1 MLIYRSGIDLSS
13 FTLRFLAGQLRSR
26 HRRQGT
32 RWRRL
37 PPGHQALLVLAHLR
51 KGDTYAQLAA
61 GFGIGTATAYRYIR
75 EAIEVLSVLA
85 PTLQQAMDEARRK
98 AFLILDG
105 TLLPIDRIAADRP
118 YYSGK
123 HKRHGMNVQLIAD
136 PHGKLLWA
144 SPALPGATHDLTAA
158 RTHGIVEALS
168 TTGLTT
174 WADRAYQAAGRHIRV
189 PIRGRKLKRWQRHHN
204 TTHAKIRCVGEQAV
218 ATLKGWRVLRKIR
231 CSTNRITDLVRAV
244 LTLHL
249 ARSTPR

>member
-1 MLIYRSGIDLSS
+1 MLVYRCGIDLSS
-13 FTLRFLAGQLRSR
+13 STLRFLAGHLRSR

-37 PPGHQALLVLAHLR
+37 PPGRQALLVLAHLR
-51 KGDTYAQLAA
+51 MGDTYAQLAA

-75 EAIEVLSVLA
+75 EAIEVLAVLA
-85 PTLQQAMDEARRK
+85 PTLRQAMNEARRK

-105 TLLPIDRIAADRP
+105 TLLPIDRIAEDCP

-123 HKRHGMNVQLIAD
+123 HKRHRMNVQVIAD
-136 PHGKLLWA
+136 PHGKLLWT

-158 RTHGIVEALS
+158 RTTGIIEALS

-189 PIRGRKLKRWQRHHN
+189 PIRGRKLKRWQRRYN

-249 ARSTPR
+249 ARSAPR